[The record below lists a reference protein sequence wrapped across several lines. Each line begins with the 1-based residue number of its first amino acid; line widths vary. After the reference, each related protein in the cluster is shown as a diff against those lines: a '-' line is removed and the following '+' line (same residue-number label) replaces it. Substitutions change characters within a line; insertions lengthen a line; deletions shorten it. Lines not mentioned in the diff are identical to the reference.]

1 MDELSLF
8 ELFKKYVPKGD
19 AELEPAEGLCILI
32 VNILTANRPLYKVE
46 EWLADYADEKG
57 EAIEEA
63 AKYNDDRLGRNCLDR
78 LYKADRNSLMT
89 EISIMAIKVH
99 ELITNILHND
109 TTSLTLRGAY
119 DNSTTTDGIKPARG
133 YNKDGHPDCKQIVFG
148 LNVTED
154 GHVPISYM
162 AYNGNTSDSDTH
174 IPNWDKLRELLCKDD
189 FIYVTDSKGADM
201 ENLAHIAG
209 NKGKFISI
217 LPATRLEVKEFRNR
231 LIRSKEIAW
240 EEGLSIENSRKKG
253 EFTNYHT
260 FETKSREDYRIVW
273 VHSDT
278 KARQDA
284 MLRQKN
290 TACQKLQTIANK
302 LNRYQLKTREKIQQ
316 VVEKAIEGVK
326 DYVAIQITEHTPQ
339 VKKQVGRG
347 KAGPDTKFVDI
358 SQTNYEL
365 SWQRNASAIKEAAC
379 TDGVFPLISN
389 CELTAKEVL
398 QTYKQQS
405 YLEKRHSTLKTVE
418 QVCPIYLKKPQ
429 RIIAQLFLYFVALMI
444 ISLIERNIR
453 NKMSNALASNSSE
466 SVVSTS
472 NKIVLPDAEVPPSLT
487 ENQTISLKK
496 PDVSVE
502 QTTVLTI
509 DTTALTEP
517 SISVASASTN
527 QIVSD
532 DEILPTLTENQTV
545 SLKKPDV
552 SAEQTTVYTLDT
564 TSKTALTE
572 PSTLPKNQIP
582 ANEPKPVSLEPVIQ
596 SPEPNQKVI
605 PSSDRIALPILPP
618 GMKTDKP
625 TWANIK
631 YFFRNV
637 NQVVITSG
645 ENILKTVT
653 KGMTSLHIQVLELLG
668 VPSSVYDNLE
678 GPWWRFQHG

>member
-1 MDELSLF
+1 
-8 ELFKKYVPKGD
+8 
-19 AELEPAEGLCILI
+19 
-32 VNILTANRPLYKVE
+32 
-46 EWLADYADEKG
+46 
-57 EAIEEA
+57 
-63 AKYNDDRLGRNCLDR
+63 
-78 LYKADRNSLMT
+78 
-89 EISIMAIKVH
+89 
-99 ELITNILHND
+99 
-109 TTSLTLRGAY
+109 
-119 DNSTTTDGIKPARG
+119 
-133 YNKDGHPDCKQIVFG
+133 
-148 LNVTED
+148 
-154 GHVPISYM
+154 
-162 AYNGNTSDSDTH
+162 
-174 IPNWDKLRELLCKDD
+174 
-189 FIYVTDSKGADM
+189 
-201 ENLAHIAG
+201 
-209 NKGKFISI
+209 
-217 LPATRLEVKEFRNR
+217 
-231 LIRSKEIAW
+231 
-240 EEGLSIENSRKKG
+240 
-253 EFTNYHT
+253 
-260 FETKSREDYRIVW
+260 
-273 VHSDT
+273 
-278 KARQDA
+278 
-284 MLRQKN
+284 
-290 TACQKLQTIANK
+290 
-302 LNRYQLKTREKIQQ
+302 
-316 VVEKAIEGVK
+316 
-326 DYVAIQITEHTPQ
+326 
-339 VKKQVGRG
+339 
-347 KAGPDTKFVDI
+347 
-358 SQTNYEL
+358 
-365 SWQRNASAIKEAAC
+365 
-379 TDGVFPLISN
+379 
-389 CELTAKEVL
+389 
-398 QTYKQQS
+398 
-405 YLEKRHSTLKTVE
+405 
-418 QVCPIYLKKPQ
+418 
-429 RIIAQLFLYFVALMI
+429 MI

-496 PDVSVE
+496 PDVSVEQTTVLTIDTTAFTEPSISVASASTNQTVSLKKPDVSAE

>member
-1 MDELSLF
+1 
-8 ELFKKYVPKGD
+8 
-19 AELEPAEGLCILI
+19 
-32 VNILTANRPLYKVE
+32 
-46 EWLADYADEKG
+46 
-57 EAIEEA
+57 
-63 AKYNDDRLGRNCLDR
+63 
-78 LYKADRNSLMT
+78 MT
-89 EISIMAIKVH
+89 EMSAMAIKVH
-99 ELITNILHND
+99 KLMTNVLHND

-148 LNVTED
+148 LNVTGD
-154 GHVPISYM
+154 SHVPISYM
-162 AYNGNTSDSDTH
+162 AHNGNTSDSDTH
-174 IPNWDKLRELLCKDD
+174 IPNWDKLRELLRKDD

-209 NKGKFISI
+209 NEGKFISV

-240 EEGLSIENSRKKG
+240 EEGMRIENSRKKG

-273 VHSDT
+273 VHSVSY
-278 KARQDA
+278 ARLDA
-284 MLRQKN
+284 KLRQKKIDA
-290 TACQKLQTIANK
+290 ACQKLQTIANK

-316 VVEKAIEGVK
+316 VIEKAIEEVK
-326 DYVAIQITEHTPQ
+326 DYVAIQLTEHTTT
-339 VKKQVGRG
+339 VKKQIGRG

-358 SQTNYEL
+358 SQTNYFL
-365 SWQRNASAIKEAAC
+365 NWQRNTSAIKEAAC

-389 CELTAKEVL
+389 CSLPAKEVL

-453 NKMSNALASNSSE
+453 NQMSNANALVSNSSE
-466 SVVSTS
+466 PVVSAS
-472 NKIVLPDAEVPPSLT
+472 NKIVLPDDEVLPPLTETVSLKKPDVSAEQTTVLTIDTTALTEASISVASALSNQIVSDDEILPSLT

-496 PDVSVE
+496 PDVSAE

-517 SISVASASTN
+517 SISVASASSN
-527 QIVSD
+527 RIVSD
-532 DEILPTLTENQTV
+532 DEIFSSLTENQTI

-552 SAEQTTVYTLDT
+552 SAEQTTVLTIDT
-564 TSKTALTE
+564 TSKTVLTE
-572 PSTLPKNQIP
+572 SLTKNQIP
-582 ANEPKPVSLEPVIQ
+582 ANEPKSVLLEPAIQLPEYNQNVIHF
-596 SPEPNQKVI
+596 
-605 PSSDRIALPILPP
+605 SDRVALPILPQ

-637 NQVVITSG
+637 YQEVITSG
-645 ENILKTVT
+645 EAVLKTIL
-653 KGMTSLHIQVLELLG
+653 KGMTLLHFQILELLG
-668 VPSSVYDNLE
+668 VPSSAYDNLE
-678 GPWWRFQHG
+678 GPWWRFQNG